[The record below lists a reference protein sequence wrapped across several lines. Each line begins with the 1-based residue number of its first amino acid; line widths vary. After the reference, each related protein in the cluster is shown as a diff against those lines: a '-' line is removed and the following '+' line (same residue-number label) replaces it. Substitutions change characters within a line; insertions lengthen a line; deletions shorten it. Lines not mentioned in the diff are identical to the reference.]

1 MSNTPAGWYDDGAGR
16 QRWWDGARWTE
27 RYAPATSPAQAV
39 AVQQHGVAP
48 LDYRRARLTE
58 SISGSVRNGWRVEA
72 QGEDYAVIV
81 YGNRPNHILHLILT
95 LVTAGLWGI
104 VWICV
109 AIGSGEKRMTLRV
122 DPQGNVSMT

>member
-1 MSNTPAGWYDDGAGR
+1 M
-16 QRWWDGARWTE
+16 
-27 RYAPATSPAQAV
+27 
-39 AVQQHGVAP
+39 
-48 LDYRRARLTE
+48 
-58 SISGSVRNGWRVEA
+58 
-72 QGEDYAVIV
+72 IV
-81 YGNRPNHILHLILT
+81 YGTRPNHILHLILT

>member
-1 MSNTPAGWYDDGAGR
+1 MSTPGWYDDGAGR
-16 QRWWDGARWTE
+16 QRWFDGARWTE
-27 RYAPATSPAQAV
+27 HFAPGALAAQAV
-39 AVQQHGVAP
+39 ATQQRAVAP
-48 LDYRRARLTE
+48 AEYRRARLTE

-109 AIGSGEKRMTLRV
+109 AIGSGEKRMTIRV
-122 DPQGNVSMT
+122 DEYGNIAMI